1 MAMGWRGRGRV
12 GWVVDRFARVG
23 NGEMRSRRFSCR
35 SAFCN
40 GVNGMG
46 SMLSIDDVGI
56 LKETTIYI

>member
-1 MAMGWRGRGRV
+1 MGWRARGSV
-12 GWVVDRFARVG
+12 GWVVDCFGRVEG
-23 NGEMRSRRFSCR
+23 WEMRSRRFSCR

-56 LKETTIYI
+56 LKKTTIYI